1 MELSLEGPCCLP
13 RRCGDWCFWNS
24 EETIPEGT
32 PGTAESTPSSRT
44 SVYVLSWGQWKPM
57 MVLERGQPLKGLR
70 SVVKSS
76 VHLGMWGK
84 CLTTPSPCTWGVESA
99 AGCDPC

>member
-24 EETIPEGT
+24 EETIPEGA
-32 PGTAESTPSSRT
+32 PGTAESTPNSRT

-57 MVLERGQPLKGLR
+57 MVLERGQPLKGLKGW
-70 SVVKSS
+70 SEIFSPAGYAGQMPDHPQPL
-76 VHLGMWGK
+76 HLG
-84 CLTTPSPCTWGVESA
+84 CGVSS
-99 AGCDPC
+99 GL